1 MYKRQLLG
9 SFERF
14 IGILIEQH
22 EGKMPL
28 WLAPNQVRI
37 INITD
42 KQRDFC
48 LNLEKT
54 LMDQGFRVH
63 TDLRNEKI
71 GLKIREATL
80 DRVPYMLVLGDKEIE
95 SGKVSVR
102 TRDAREL
109 GPMDLDAFIAGLNI
123 EIASCGRDPLKDD

>member
-1 MYKRQLLG
+1 MLHRALLG

-63 TDLRNEKI
+63 TDLR
-71 GLKIREATL
+71 
-80 DRVPYMLVLGDKEIE
+80 E

-109 GPMDLDAFIAGLNI
+109 GPMDLDTLISGLNT
-123 EIASCGRDPLKDD
+123 EVASCGRDPLKDD